1 MSEYTTSLESTK
13 EQLIIDDIISH
24 KNVTQFIQK
33 VLDQVYT
40 EEEGRAIKDELIDHI
55 FSLAQ
60 DYMAA
65 GHPKE
70 NAIRKALLQMGDPS
84 EIGYSFTDYEGMKK
98 RKLLRVG
105 LKWLGVLIILL
116 TIVVTVELSGGF
128 KEVFAGTSS
137 SSTDS
142 SGPDWFIFYYI
153 FYLPLIII
161 NSKNGAYAGL
171 NGIPLSKLK
180 ISKEPLL
187 ILWSY
192 KKRFPWEYF
201 FLVIFFIPVILIF
214 VVIFAAEGNNPAY
227 AFAFFATLSFSVWLM
242 FHSEKYRIPKYVVLE
257 DGIVIKNRLI
267 SWTAIDR
274 ISWTKDYMAS
284 SEDHYQLIIE
294 HISRVPNKAHNKKH
308 QSSGMTIKKN
318 IDVNANQYRQLQ
330 AIIKERM

>member
-1 MSEYTTSLESTK
+1 MSECTANIELANDRLTVKDITTHE
-13 EQLIIDDIISH
+13 
-24 KNVTQFIQK
+24 NVLMFIQK

-40 EEEGRAIKDELIDHI
+40 EEEGHAIKDELIDHI
-55 FSLAQ
+55 FSLAE
-60 DYMAA
+60 DYMDA
-65 GHPKE
+65 GHSKE
-70 NAIRKALLQMGDPS
+70 TAIKKALFQMGDPS
-84 EIGYSFTDYEGMKK
+84 EIGYSFTDYEGMKR
-98 RKLLRVG
+98 RKFLRVG

-128 KEVFAGTSS
+128 KAVFSDTSGSS
-137 SSTDS
+137 SSS
-142 SGPDWFIFYYI
+142 SGPDWFIIYYI
-153 FYLPLIII
+153 FYLPFIII
-161 NSKNGAYAGL
+161 NGNLSASAGL

-214 VVIFAAEGNNPAY
+214 VVIFASEGNNPVY
-227 AFAFFATLSFSVWLM
+227 AFVFLSVLTFSVWLM

-257 DGIVIKNRLI
+257 EGIVVKNKLI

-284 SEDHYQLIIE
+284 SEDHYKLIIE
-294 HISRVPNKAHNKKH
+294 HISRVPNKNVNKKYMT
-308 QSSGMTIKKN
+308 SGVTIKKN